1 MIVITLINLNTEN
14 KKEAEDI
21 ENEEIM
27 KIYILYKYMRK
38 NKEFKIKYQVQE
50 TNY

>member
-14 KKEAEDI
+14 KKEAEGI

-27 KIYILYKYMRK
+27 KIYILHKYMRK